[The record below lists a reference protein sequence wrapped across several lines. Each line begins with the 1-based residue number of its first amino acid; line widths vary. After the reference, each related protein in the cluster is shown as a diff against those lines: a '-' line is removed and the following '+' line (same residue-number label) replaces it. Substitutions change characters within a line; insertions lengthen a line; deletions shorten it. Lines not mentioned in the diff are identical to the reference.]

1 MRRTCL
7 PRLHRRQRKHANS
20 IHKHDIFSLYTF
32 FYIYILYTS
41 CIYIFSILIAP
52 ACHDSTA
59 DIRVARSPHI
69 KFIYSL
75 HILSFICIS
84 YTHRTCMP
92 RLHGRQLSCAI
103 SVHKYGRFSSYISIL
118 MHTTYTSH
126 LHAKTLLQT
135 AEVLNLHMY
144 ISNMIFID
152 FRWYA
157 YNIHIAPARQGPHYR
172 YSGGALLTQIF
183 DIIFIHF
190 HSCVHVLYALHLPAE
205 TPLQIA
211 EVLELYTDTA
221 V

>member
-1 MRRTCL
+1 MIHVASAYHNSTADSSDARSPHLYLMYSLDVISFICTFYMRRTCL

-41 CIYIFSILIAP
+41 CIYFFSILIAP

-152 FRWYA
+152 FR
-157 YNIHIAPARQGPHYR
+157 
-172 YSGGALLTQIF
+172 
-183 DIIFIHF
+183 
-190 HSCVHVLYALHLPAE
+190 
-205 TPLQIA
+205 
-211 EVLELYTDTA
+211 
-221 V
+221 